1 MCQSRANH
9 IKINKL
15 HECCLRILYF
25 DKTSSFEAL
34 MKKDGSISIH
44 KRNIQLLAIKMDKAG
59 KGLSSPIITVLFE
72 LGEFGVSWK

>member
-1 MCQSRANH
+1 
-9 IKINKL
+9 
-15 HECCLRILYF
+15 
-25 DKTSSFEAL
+25 